1 MVNVIVKS
9 PPRPDAELVDR
20 FKRIHPSELGHVI
33 EYGFM
38 DADIRPVASKSC
50 YIVGPALTVRITPTD
65 SAMVYKALDLAQPG
79 DIIVIDNQGERRH
92 SCWGEVTTL
101 NSLQKKLTGAIVDGP
116 VTDSTRIK
124 ELEFPVFSRSS
135 SNLTT
140 KLIGFRGDINIPVQ
154 CGNVTVNP
162 GDIVCGNED
171 GVVVVPLNQADSLIK
186 LAEQAEDKEAVR
198 QERIAAG
205 DSFMEIMGI
214 QQYLDKMDI
223 TEI

>member
-9 PPRPDAELVDR
+9 PPRPSTELINR

-38 DADIRPVASKSC
+38 DINIRPVDLNPC

-65 SAMVYKALDLAQPG
+65 SAMVYKALDMAQPG
-79 DIIVIDNQGERRH
+79 DIIVVDNQGERRH

-101 NSLQKKLTGAIVDGP
+101 NSLQKKLSGAVIDGP
-116 VTDSTRIK
+116 VTDSVQIK
-124 ELEFPVFSRSS
+124 NLKFPVFSRAS

-140 KLIGFRGDINIPVQ
+140 KLIGFRGDINIPIQ

-162 GDIVCGNED
+162 GDIVCANED
-171 GVVVVPLNQADSLIK
+171 GVVVVPLNQADSLIE
-186 LAEQAEDKEAVR
+186 LAEKAEENEAVR
-198 QERIAAG
+198 QKRIAAG
-205 DSFMEIMGI
+205 DSFMDIMGI